1 MPPLNPTEE
10 QLKARLNPTPVNI
23 TTPTSAGLFR
33 AKGDFGSAVYRR
45 NADGTYD
52 QFNVSGYG
60 RSKLIEGRTPDQY
73 GNYNGIP
80 NAGGQA
86 EYGLSSLKSQYGFD
100 YNSLP
105 EFNTADMGN
114 FTLGGKTINDPS
126 SFFQSTTTPTSQT
139 STINNTPNALA
150 TPEQIA
156 EQMKNPLWNAGSQGK
171 SPIDLVTSI
180 QNQNNPYPSA
190 NLQPGATG
198 SEVKKLQDYLVSQ
211 GLMTR
216 EQVNT
221 GYGTYG
227 PQTTAAVKAL
237 QEKLGVDNSTGVGYF
252 GPKTIAAI
260 QGQGG
265 GTNATTGTTGSQG
278 GTSGGA
284 PAYSTSTQARNETRE
299 QGIARQ
305 KAELEAGLTEP
316 APFKSAEE
324 FKKLR
329 EEKGV
334 VADEEELSS
343 IQNEARLAKEELNQF
358 KQTSSKEISQ
368 GGYLGGISEAERN
381 MNFRLSSLALR
392 ESAVVDRLNNKNSY
406 INTVI
411 GLGKDD
417 YTTAKA
423 AYDDEYNK
431 NVKAIDMYNTELDEQ
446 QRDALS
452 GFTTMANLLK
462 ESGMST
468 LTPQLSNQLDSLA
481 LKAGLPT
488 GVFQQALKGISA
500 QEKIDNMKVVGNNV
514 YMWTTDAQGN
524 PHLKLVQTVSDGKTV
539 NTPTI
544 NPEYKGVIDTIL
556 GSGKFTEAQATAVR
570 NAIGGGE
577 DPLTVVKNQAK
588 NIMGQSL
595 ATDLD
600 KAETAL
606 SQLQSIDAALK
617 DFYAKGG
624 ETGVFT
630 GNFEKTLNKLGQV
643 QDPKLVGMATEI
655 ALAMQAYRL
664 AVTGTAASVQ
674 EDARIDNVFPGI
686 TSGEVLNNARTK
698 ATIASFQNKIDSS
711 YRNTLG
717 SAYDTLKGMETSS
730 SNNTSFSNPEWMAD
744 YSYDRDIQY
753 AREAIEAGADKAQV
767 EAVLK
772 QKYLNVQL

>member
-23 TTPTSAGLFR
+23 TTPTGAGLFR

-126 SFFQSTTTPTSQT
+126 SFFQNTTTPTSQT
-139 STINNTPNALA
+139 STINNTPNAIA
-150 TPEQIA
+150 TSEQIA

-237 QEKLGVDNSTGVGYF
+237 QEKLGIDNSTGVGYF

-284 PAYSTSTQARNETRE
+284 PTYSTSTQARNETRE

-381 MNFRLSSLALR
+381 LNFRLSSLALR

-500 QEKIDNMKVVGNNV
+500 QEKIDNVKVVGNNV

-524 PHLKLVQTVSDGKTV
+524 PRLKLVQTVSDGKDTGTGEYTEKQQKALTKLNQDV
-539 NTPTI
+539 SKNSTYTKTTSMRNYGDNVVSSLSLGSGVGDIAAINQFQKVIDEGAVTRDQDVKLITSSQSLANTLKSKI
-544 NPEYKGVIDTIL
+544 KKLESGEQLSPELRKQMREAVEKMYEKQVEALNNDPYVKAKTKEAEIYGLSVGDTIL
-556 GSGKFTEAQATAVR
+556 GEL
-570 NAIGGGE
+570 GGFSSSRSEG
-577 DPLTVVKNQAK
+577 
-588 NIMGQSL
+588 
-595 ATDLD
+595 
-600 KAETAL
+600 
-606 SQLQSIDAALK
+606 
-617 DFYAKGG
+617 
-624 ETGVFT
+624 
-630 GNFEKTLNKLGQV
+630 
-643 QDPKLVGMATEI
+643 
-655 ALAMQAYRL
+655 
-664 AVTGTAASVQ
+664 
-674 EDARIDNVFPGI
+674 
-686 TSGEVLNNARTK
+686 
-698 ATIASFQNKIDSS
+698 ASFD
-711 YRNTLG
+711 
-717 SAYDTLKGMETSS
+717 
-730 SNNTSFSNPEWMAD
+730 NPEWMVD
-744 YSYDRDIQY
+744 YNYDRDVQY
-753 AREAIEAGADKAQV
+753 AREAIEAGADKAKV